1 MGFGVWGNMAPIAG
15 AVVASGVFV
24 VTGQNKIVQH
34 LEGGVIREI
43 YVREGDTVEAGQ
55 LLLELDD
62 TAARAELQ
70 RLFLRRIRLTA
81 IDARLQAEMREE
93 QDITLPAEISDCAR
107 GRSPEVRE
115 IVDSQQMTFTAR
127 RNNLNSDVKSID
139 ESIKALEERIRGSR
153 VQLDAVKR
161 QIVLLDEE
169 IETKDRLVQAGLVRK
184 PELMVLQRTKANL
197 EGEVGRIMGDIGDAK
212 ERIARALEQI
222 NGVRKTAI
230 KTAVEQMHEVRG
242 ELADVRERM
251 LSAKG
256 ILDRVR
262 VTAPVSG
269 VVVKLRY
276 HTRGGVIEAGKNIM
290 ELLPLKDELIIEAR
304 LRPQDID
311 SVKHGQHAMVR
322 LTALNQRITPMV
334 SGEVM
339 YLSADTLADEKKSQQ
354 VGPTDIYLVRVRLN
368 REESHGTSGL
378 QPDARHAGRGLHQDG
393 GTDVLP
399 VHRQADPRQ
408 HDARIPGALGIR
420 TRNQTTHIGKA
431 SAVHIDIIETLP
443 SLAKLEDNWNA
454 VYDADDEAQIF
465 LSWQWLSGWLSSI
478 QGPWFILAAKAG
490 EAADLPYVAF
500 FPLRL
505 QTTIEKSDVVQRHAD
520 GGQFRR
526 RLHRHHLQA
535 RGGEQG
541 HSGLC
546 PLHQADELGA
556 PQS

>member
-1 MGFGVWGNMAPIAG
+1 MAKREIADRAVMTDGTWYDSLPRSTRLPTIAGVLIMAVVTMGFGVWGNVAPIAG

-24 VTGQNKIVQH
+24 VTGQNKIIQH

-62 TAARAELQ
+62 TAASAELQ
-70 RLFLRRIRLTA
+70 RLFLRRIRLSA
-81 IDARLQAEMREE
+81 MDARLQAAMREE
-93 QDITLPAEISDCAR
+93 PEIKLPAEIGDWLS
-107 GRSPEVRE
+107 RSPEVKE

-127 RNNLNSDVKSID
+127 RNNLNSDIKSID
-139 ESIKALEERIRGSR
+139 ESIKALDERIRGSR

-169 IETKDRLVQAGLVRK
+169 IVTKDRLVQAGLVRK

-256 ILDRVR
+256 VLDRVR

-276 HTRGGVIEAGKNIM
+276 HTRGGVIEAGKSIM

-311 SVKHGQHAMVR
+311 SVKHGQQAMVR

-334 SGEVM
+334 SGDVV

-368 REESHGTSGL
+368 REESM
-378 QPDARHAGRGLHQDG
+378 A
-393 GTDVLP
+393 LP
-399 VHRQADPRQ
+399 GFSPTPGMPAEVYIKTAERTFFQYIVRPI
-408 HDARIPGALGIR
+408 HDSMMR
-420 TRNQTTHIGKA
+420 
-431 SAVHIDIIETLP
+431 
-443 SLAKLEDNWNA
+443 
-454 VYDADDEAQIF
+454 
-465 LSWQWLSGWLSSI
+465 
-478 QGPWFILAAKAG
+478 
-490 EAADLPYVAF
+490 AF
-500 FPLRL
+500 R
-505 QTTIEKSDVVQRHAD
+505 ER
-520 GGQFRR
+520 
-526 RLHRHHLQA
+526 
-535 RGGEQG
+535 
-541 HSGLC
+541 
-546 PLHQADELGA
+546 
-556 PQS
+556 

>member
-1 MGFGVWGNMAPIAG
+1 MDNRKIADRSAVSEGTWYDSLPRSTKLPTIAGMLTMALMVMGFGVWGNVAPIAG

-55 LLLELDD
+55 LLIELDD
-62 TAARAELQ
+62 TAARADLQ

-93 QDITLPAEISDCAR
+93 QEITLPSEIVSRLAN
-107 GRSPEVRE
+107 SSEVKE
-115 IVDSQQMTFTAR
+115 IVDSQQMAFTAR
-127 RNNLNSDVKSID
+127 RNNVNSDIKSID
-139 ESIKALEERIRGSR
+139 ESIKALEERITGSR
-153 VQLDAVKR
+153 VQLAAVKR

-212 ERIARALEQI
+212 ERIARAVEQI

-251 LSAKG
+251 LSSKG
-256 ILDRVR
+256 VLDRIR
-262 VTAPVSG
+262 ITAPVSG

-276 HTRGGVIEAGKNIM
+276 HTQGGVVEAGKNIM
-290 ELLPLKDELIIEAR
+290 ELLPLKDDLIIEAR

-311 SVKHGQHAMVR
+311 SVKHGQTAMVR

-334 SGEVM
+334 SGEVV
-339 YLSADTLADEKKSQQ
+339 YLSADTLADEKKSMQ

-368 REESHGTSGL
+368 REESRNI
-378 QPDARHAGRGLHQDG
+378 PDFSPTPGMPAEVYIKTTERTFFQYIVR
-393 GTDVLP
+393 P
-399 VHRQADPRQ
+399 I
-408 HDARIPGALGIR
+408 HDSMMR
-420 TRNQTTHIGKA
+420 
-431 SAVHIDIIETLP
+431 
-443 SLAKLEDNWNA
+443 
-454 VYDADDEAQIF
+454 
-465 LSWQWLSGWLSSI
+465 
-478 QGPWFILAAKAG
+478 
-490 EAADLPYVAF
+490 AF
-500 FPLRL
+500 R
-505 QTTIEKSDVVQRHAD
+505 ER
-520 GGQFRR
+520 
-526 RLHRHHLQA
+526 
-535 RGGEQG
+535 
-541 HSGLC
+541 
-546 PLHQADELGA
+546 
-556 PQS
+556 

>member
-1 MGFGVWGNMAPIAG
+1 MASRKIADRSAVSQGTWYDSLPRSTKFPTVAGALIMAVVLMGFGVWGNTAPIAG

-43 YVREGDTVEAGQ
+43 FVREGDKVEAGQ
-55 LLLELDD
+55 ILLELDD

-70 RLFLRRIRLTA
+70 RLFLRRIRLSA
-81 IDARLQAEMREE
+81 MDARLQAEMREE
-93 QDITLPAEISDCAR
+93 SDITLPAEVV
-107 GRSPEVRE
+107 GWLGKSPEVKE
-115 IVDSQQMTFTAR
+115 IVDSQQMTFAAR
-127 RNNLNSDVKSID
+127 RNNLNSDVKSIQ
-139 ESIKALEERIRGSR
+139 ESINALEERIRGSR

-169 IETKDRLVQAGLVRK
+169 IVTKDRLVQAGLVRK
-184 PELMVLQRTKANL
+184 PELMVLQRSKANL

-276 HTRGGVIEAGKNIM
+276 HTRGGVVEAGKNIM
-290 ELLPLKDELIIEAR
+290 ELLPVKDELIIEAR

-311 SVKHGQHAMVR
+311 SVKHGQAAMVR

-334 SGEVM
+334 SGDVV

-368 REESHGTSGL
+368 SEES
-378 QPDARHAGRGLHQDG
+378 RN
-393 GTDVLP
+393 LP
-399 VHRQADPRQ
+399 GFSPT
-408 HDARIPGALGIR
+408 PGMPAEVYIKTAER
-420 TRNQTTHIGKA
+420 TFFQYLMRPI
-431 SAVHIDIIETLP
+431 
-443 SLAKLEDNWNA
+443 
-454 VYDADDEAQIF
+454 YDSF
-465 LSWQWLSGWLSSI
+465 MR
-478 QGPWFILAAKAG
+478 
-490 EAADLPYVAF
+490 AF
-500 FPLRL
+500 R
-505 QTTIEKSDVVQRHAD
+505 ER
-520 GGQFRR
+520 
-526 RLHRHHLQA
+526 
-535 RGGEQG
+535 
-541 HSGLC
+541 
-546 PLHQADELGA
+546 
-556 PQS
+556 

>member
-1 MGFGVWGNMAPIAG
+1 MANRKIADRAAETEGTWYDSLPRSTRWPTVSGVLVMAVVLMGFGVWGNVAPIAG

-24 VTGQNKIVQH
+24 VTGQNKIIQH

-43 YVREGDTVEAGQ
+43 YVREGDKVEAGQ
-55 LLLELDD
+55 VLLELDE
-62 TAARAELQ
+62 TASRAELQ

-93 QDITLPAEISDCAR
+93 PHIKLPDEISNWLAK
-107 GRSPEVRE
+107 SPEVKE
-115 IVDSQQMTFTAR
+115 IVDSQQMTFAAR
-127 RNNLNSDVKSID
+127 RNNLQSDIKSID

-161 QIVLLDEE
+161 QIVLLEEE

-184 PELMVLQRTKANL
+184 PELMVLQRAKANL

-212 ERIARALEQI
+212 ERIARAVEQI

-230 KTAVEQMHEVRG
+230 KTAVEQMHEIRG

-251 LSAKG
+251 LGAKG

-276 HTRGGVIEAGKNIM
+276 HTRGGVVEAGKNIM

-311 SVKHGQHAMVR
+311 SVKHGQTAMVR

-334 SGEVM
+334 SGDVV

-368 REESHGTSGL
+368 REESRNL
-378 QPDARHAGRGLHQDG
+378 PDFSPTPGMPAEVYIKTAERTFFQYIVR
-393 GTDVLP
+393 P
-399 VHRQADPRQ
+399 I
-408 HDARIPGALGIR
+408 HDSMMR
-420 TRNQTTHIGKA
+420 
-431 SAVHIDIIETLP
+431 
-443 SLAKLEDNWNA
+443 
-454 VYDADDEAQIF
+454 
-465 LSWQWLSGWLSSI
+465 
-478 QGPWFILAAKAG
+478 
-490 EAADLPYVAF
+490 AF
-500 FPLRL
+500 R
-505 QTTIEKSDVVQRHAD
+505 ER
-520 GGQFRR
+520 
-526 RLHRHHLQA
+526 
-535 RGGEQG
+535 
-541 HSGLC
+541 
-546 PLHQADELGA
+546 
-556 PQS
+556 

>member
-1 MGFGVWGNMAPIAG
+1 MAKRKIAARSAESEATWYDSLPRSTRLPTVAGALIMAVVLMGFGVWGNMAPIAG

-24 VTGQNKIVQH
+24 VTGQNKIIQH
-34 LEGGVIREI
+34 LEGGMIREI

-55 LLLELDD
+55 TLLELDD

-81 IDARLQAEMREE
+81 IDARLQAETKEE
-93 QDITLPAEISDCAR
+93 QEITQPSEVVHWLAS
-107 GRSPEVRE
+107 SPEVKE
-115 IVDSQQMTFTAR
+115 IVESQQMTFAAR
-127 RNNLNSDVKSID
+127 RNNLNSDIKSID

-153 VQLDAVKR
+153 VQLEAVHR

-169 IETKDRLVQAGLVRK
+169 IVTKDKLVQQGLVRK

-197 EGEVGRIMGDIGDAK
+197 EGEVGRIIGDIGDAK

-230 KTAVEQMHEVRG
+230 KTAVEQMHEIRG

-256 ILDRVR
+256 VLDRVR

-276 HTRGGVIEAGKNIM
+276 HTKGGVVEAGNIM

-311 SVKHGQHAMVR
+311 HVKHGQTAMVR

-334 SGEVM
+334 SGDVI

-354 VGPTDIYLVRVRLN
+354 VGPTDIYIVRIKLNSEEGRSIPNFSPTPGMPAEVYIKTAERTFFQYLVRPIHDSMMRAF
-368 REESHGTSGL
+368 RE
-378 QPDARHAGRGLHQDG
+378 R
-393 GTDVLP
+393 
-399 VHRQADPRQ
+399 
-408 HDARIPGALGIR
+408 
-420 TRNQTTHIGKA
+420 
-431 SAVHIDIIETLP
+431 
-443 SLAKLEDNWNA
+443 
-454 VYDADDEAQIF
+454 
-465 LSWQWLSGWLSSI
+465 
-478 QGPWFILAAKAG
+478 
-490 EAADLPYVAF
+490 
-500 FPLRL
+500 
-505 QTTIEKSDVVQRHAD
+505 
-520 GGQFRR
+520 
-526 RLHRHHLQA
+526 
-535 RGGEQG
+535 
-541 HSGLC
+541 
-546 PLHQADELGA
+546 
-556 PQS
+556 

>member
-1 MGFGVWGNMAPIAG
+1 MAKRKIAVRSAATDGTWYDSLPRSTRLPTIAGAVIMAVVTMGFGVWGNMAPIAG

-62 TAARAELQ
+62 TVARAELQ

-93 QDITLPAEISDCAR
+93 PDIKLPSEISNWLAS
-107 GRSPEVRE
+107 SPEVRE

-139 ESIKALEERIRGSR
+139 ESIKALEERIQGSR

-169 IETKDRLVQAGLVRK
+169 IVTKDRLVQAGLVRK

-262 VTAPVSG
+262 VAAPVSG

-276 HTRGGVIEAGKNIM
+276 HTRGGVIEAGKSIM

-334 SGEVM
+334 SGEVV

-368 REESHGTSGL
+368 REESL
-378 QPDARHAGRGLHQDG
+378 A
-393 GTDVLP
+393 LP
-399 VHRQADPRQ
+399 GFSPTPGMPAEVYIKTAERTFFQYIVRPI
-408 HDARIPGALGIR
+408 HDSMMR
-420 TRNQTTHIGKA
+420 
-431 SAVHIDIIETLP
+431 
-443 SLAKLEDNWNA
+443 
-454 VYDADDEAQIF
+454 
-465 LSWQWLSGWLSSI
+465 
-478 QGPWFILAAKAG
+478 
-490 EAADLPYVAF
+490 AF
-500 FPLRL
+500 R
-505 QTTIEKSDVVQRHAD
+505 ER
-520 GGQFRR
+520 
-526 RLHRHHLQA
+526 
-535 RGGEQG
+535 
-541 HSGLC
+541 
-546 PLHQADELGA
+546 
-556 PQS
+556 

>member
-1 MGFGVWGNMAPIAG
+1 MPTVAGALIMAVVLMGFGVWGNTAPIAG

-34 LEGGVIREI
+34 LEGGMIREI

-55 LLLELDD
+55 MLLELDD
-62 TAARAELQ
+62 TVARAELQ

-93 QDITLPAEISDCAR
+93 KDITLPPEIVQWLPS
-107 GRSPEVRE
+107 SPEARE

-127 RNNLNSDVKSID
+127 RNNLNSDVKSIQ
-139 ESIKALEERIRGSR
+139 ESISALEERIRGSR
-153 VQLDAVKR
+153 VQLDAVHR

-169 IETKDRLVQAGLVRK
+169 IVTKDKLVQAGLVRK
-184 PELMVLQRTKANL
+184 PELMVLQRSKANL

-212 ERIARALEQI
+212 ERIARAVEQI

-276 HTRGGVIEAGKNIM
+276 HTRGGVVEAGKNIM

-311 SVKHGQHAMVR
+311 SVKHGQMAMVR

-334 SGEVM
+334 SADVI

-354 VGPTDIYLVRVRLN
+354 VGPTDIYIVRVKLN
-368 REESHGTSGL
+368 SEES
-378 QPDARHAGRGLHQDG
+378 RN
-393 GTDVLP
+393 
-399 VHRQADPRQ
+399 
-408 HDARIPGALGIR
+408 IPGFSPTPGMPAEVYIKTSER
-420 TRNQTTHIGKA
+420 TFFQYIVRPIHD
-431 SAVHIDIIETLP
+431 SMMR
-443 SLAKLEDNWNA
+443 
-454 VYDADDEAQIF
+454 
-465 LSWQWLSGWLSSI
+465 
-478 QGPWFILAAKAG
+478 
-490 EAADLPYVAF
+490 AF
-500 FPLRL
+500 R
-505 QTTIEKSDVVQRHAD
+505 ER
-520 GGQFRR
+520 
-526 RLHRHHLQA
+526 
-535 RGGEQG
+535 
-541 HSGLC
+541 
-546 PLHQADELGA
+546 
-556 PQS
+556 

>member
-1 MGFGVWGNMAPIAG
+1 MAKRKIADRSAITDGNWYDSLPRSTRLPTVAGALVMAVVLMGFGVWGNVAPIAG

-24 VTGQNKIVQH
+24 ATGQNKIIQH

-55 LLLELDD
+55 LLLELED
-62 TAARAELQ
+62 TASRAELQ
-70 RLFLRRIRLTA
+70 RLFLRRIRLSTM
-81 IDARLQAEMREE
+81 DARLHAEMREE
-93 QDITLPAEISDCAR
+93 QEIKISAEIRDWVAKL
-107 GRSPEVRE
+107 PEVKE
-115 IVDSQQMTFTAR
+115 IVDSQLMTFTAR
-127 RNNLNSDVKSID
+127 RNNLSSDIKSID
-139 ESIKALEERIRGSR
+139 ESIKALNERIRGSQ
-153 VQLDAVKR
+153 VQLDAVRR

-184 PELMVLQRTKANL
+184 PELMVLQRQKANL

-212 ERIARALEQI
+212 ERIARAVEQI

-276 HTRGGVIEAGKNIM
+276 HTRGGVIEAGKSIM

-311 SVKHGQHAMVR
+311 SVKKGQHAMVR

-334 SGEVM
+334 SGDVV

-354 VGPTDIYLVRVRLN
+354 VGPTDIYLVRIRLN
-368 REESHGTSGL
+368 REESM
-378 QPDARHAGRGLHQDG
+378 A
-393 GTDVLP
+393 LP
-399 VHRQADPRQ
+399 GFSPTPGMPAEVYIKTAERTFFQYIVRPI
-408 HDARIPGALGIR
+408 HDSMMR
-420 TRNQTTHIGKA
+420 
-431 SAVHIDIIETLP
+431 
-443 SLAKLEDNWNA
+443 
-454 VYDADDEAQIF
+454 
-465 LSWQWLSGWLSSI
+465 
-478 QGPWFILAAKAG
+478 
-490 EAADLPYVAF
+490 AF
-500 FPLRL
+500 R
-505 QTTIEKSDVVQRHAD
+505 ER
-520 GGQFRR
+520 
-526 RLHRHHLQA
+526 
-535 RGGEQG
+535 
-541 HSGLC
+541 
-546 PLHQADELGA
+546 
-556 PQS
+556 

>member
-1 MGFGVWGNMAPIAG
+1 MATRKIADRSATTDRTWYDSLPRSTRLPTIAGALIMAMVTMGFGVWGNMAPIAG

-55 LLLELDD
+55 LLLELDE
-62 TAARAELQ
+62 TASRAELQ

-81 IDARLQAEMREE
+81 MDARLQAEMREE
-93 QDITLPAEISDCAR
+93 QEIKLPAEVDDWLSK
-107 GRSPEVRE
+107 SHEVKE

-127 RNNLNSDVKSID
+127 RNNLNSDIRSID
-139 ESIKALEERIRGSR
+139 ESIKALDERIRGSR
-153 VQLDAVKR
+153 VQLDAVRR

-184 PELMVLQRTKANL
+184 PELMVLQRQKANL

-212 ERIARALEQI
+212 ERIARAVEQI

-256 ILDRVR
+256 VLDRVR

-276 HTRGGVIEAGKNIM
+276 HTRGGVIEAGKSIM

-311 SVKHGQHAMVR
+311 SVKRGQHAMVR

-334 SGEVM
+334 SGDVV

-354 VGPTDIYLVRVRLN
+354 VGPTDIYLVRIRLN
-368 REESHGTSGL
+368 REESM
-378 QPDARHAGRGLHQDG
+378 A
-393 GTDVLP
+393 LP
-399 VHRQADPRQ
+399 GFSPTPGMPAEVYIKTAERTFFQYIVRPI
-408 HDARIPGALGIR
+408 HDSMMR
-420 TRNQTTHIGKA
+420 
-431 SAVHIDIIETLP
+431 
-443 SLAKLEDNWNA
+443 
-454 VYDADDEAQIF
+454 
-465 LSWQWLSGWLSSI
+465 
-478 QGPWFILAAKAG
+478 
-490 EAADLPYVAF
+490 AF
-500 FPLRL
+500 R
-505 QTTIEKSDVVQRHAD
+505 ER
-520 GGQFRR
+520 
-526 RLHRHHLQA
+526 
-535 RGGEQG
+535 
-541 HSGLC
+541 
-546 PLHQADELGA
+546 
-556 PQS
+556 